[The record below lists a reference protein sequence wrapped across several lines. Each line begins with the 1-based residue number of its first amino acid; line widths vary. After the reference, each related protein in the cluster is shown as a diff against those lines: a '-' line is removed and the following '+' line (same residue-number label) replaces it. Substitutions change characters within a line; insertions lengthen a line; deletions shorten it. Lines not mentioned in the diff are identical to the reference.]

1 MRSLWRRGI
10 APAQRPLR
18 INLSSPGSICQHYP
32 AGGPRSATRAPL
44 GSSCRHHRDIDPA
57 PRRRVEAPPAAWPR
71 AATCAAQAWT
81 RTRENRRGLSRPR
94 RPDRC
99 YRRRQGWRLAAVV
112 ERAAAAV
119 VAAAAAGAS
128 MRSGMAREPL
138 DPEPE
143 TATAQS
149 PARLPVSSGAV
160 WRADRSIAG
169 HPAPEASSADAHP
182 LAHSSFDSW
191 ADRRRLHRMGGPLRR
206 SCFRHYPFFCRRR
219 PLPPPPKSKCV
230 QHLHCRC

>member
-1 MRSLWRRGI
+1 MVFNNNDHRSSGKCASSPQDRVSSRVCYIQMRSLWRRGI
-10 APAQRPLR
+10 APAQRPLQ

-99 YRRRQGWRLAAVV
+99 YRRRLAGSDGSLSSSHCPSSTTMSCPAWTSD
-112 ERAAAAV
+112 A
-119 VAAAAAGAS
+119 AS
-128 MRSGMAREPL
+128 MLSMAREACC
-138 DPEPE
+138 
-143 TATAQS
+143 T
-149 PARLPVSSGAV
+149 RLLEALLCFHPGSAV
-160 WRADRSIAG
+160 PGVFI
-169 HPAPEASSADAHP
+169 
-182 LAHSSFDSW
+182 
-191 ADRRRLHRMGGPLRR
+191 
-206 SCFRHYPFFCRRR
+206 CT
-219 PLPPPPKSKCV
+219 
-230 QHLHCRC
+230 